1 MDRFPHLFA
10 ASEDCDLYGW
20 LEELGCYSPIVH
32 LQQPTGS
39 PPRTCP
45 SRRRHNETGIVHPLK
60 VLQAIARSYE
70 KAPRAR
76 HAARAARTS
85 T

>member
-1 MDRFPHLFA
+1 MDRYPHLFA
-10 ASEDCDLYGW
+10 AERDCDLYGW

-32 LQQPTGS
+32 LQQSNGKSSSHLPFTS
-39 PPRTCP
+39 AN
-45 SRRRHNETGIVHPLK
+45 NETGIVHPLK

-70 KAPRAR
+70 SGTAAR
-76 HAARAARTS
+76 HAAALLPRS